1 MKGYKTGGRQAG
13 TPNKLTAKVKDK
25 IGEII
30 DITLES
36 INVNEFTKM
45 EKIKLLQ
52 VLCQYALPKKREV
65 YNDLPEDVPLFID
78 EPPTFLCFTSAEQK
92 QRYDNATD
100 EEKLEMEKE
109 LICD

>member
-36 INVNEFTKM
+36 IDIGEFTKM

-52 VLCQYALPKKREV
+52 VLCQYSLPKKREV
-65 YNDLPEDVPLFID
+65 FNDVTEDVPLFID
-78 EPPTFLCFTSAEQK
+78 EPPKILVFTSSEQK
-92 QRYDNATD
+92 QAYDRASE

-109 LICD
+109 LICN

>member
-13 TPNKLTAKVKDK
+13 TPNKLTAKVRDK

-36 INVNEFTKM
+36 IDIGEFTKM

-52 VLCQYALPKKREV
+52 VLCQYSLPKKREV
-65 YNDLPEDVPLFID
+65 FNDVTEDVPLFID
-78 EPPTFLCFTSAEQK
+78 EPPTFLCFTSSEQK
-92 QRYDNATD
+92 QRYDNASE

-109 LICD
+109 LIC